1 MYQALDGHLIEVTT
15 MGELSLEWPK
25 GGRGCLIEVYYYL
38 GTLII
43 DCFIEG
49 GCSMEVELFNLQ
61 QENDKDD
68 CN

>member
-1 MYQALDGHLIEVTT
+1 

-43 DCFIEG
+43 DRFIEG